1 MRGNAL
7 QVSLREIKGPWD
19 QGWALDKHMLKSTY
33 IGEDQYGHARFDNVR
48 TEVGEATYQLKYKQ
62 DISQVERLA
71 KTLADNVFPRL
82 ANVGF
87 IVPMPASKERECQ
100 PVTAVAEAL
109 GTIVKVPVFSD
120 LLRKAHN
127 GVSLKD
133 LHTKDEKMEAIGDS
147 FSIND
152 MIKGEG
158 RWNILVVDDLFHTGA
173 SMEAASAVL
182 RSYRKVGK
190 IYVAA
195 LTWR

>member
-1 MRGNAL
+1 M